1 MGAPELLYSTH
12 RLRRRRT
19 SLRFQY
25 RGTPSKNQKRLSPT
39 SRCSVLATRLF
50 SPSSLCQH
58 SDDLGF
64 QKGMFCG
71 ILLAQ
76 CEVEALHG
84 M

>member
-1 MGAPELLYSTH
+1 MGVQELLYSTH

-25 RGTPSKNQKRLSPT
+25 RGTPSMNQKRLSPT
-39 SRCSVLATRLF
+39 SHCSVLVTRLF

-58 SDDLGF
+58 SDDLDF